1 MPHSEYAAAYLDDI
15 IVHSDSWESHLCRLQ
30 AVVDA
35 LRDAGLTANPHK
47 CKLGYAE
54 VEYLGYQI
62 GRGNVK
68 TQGVPSGWAVPR
80 T

>member
-1 MPHSEYAAAYLDDI
+1 M
-15 IVHSDSWESHLCRLQ
+15 HSDSWESHLGRLQ

-35 LRDAGLTANPHK
+35 LRDAGLTANPFK
-47 CKLGYAE
+47 CKLGYAK

-68 TQGVPSGWAVPR
+68 PQEKKSLPLGDGRSPKPR
-80 T
+80 GR

>member
-1 MPHSEYAAAYLDDI
+1 MT
-15 IVHSDSWESHLCRLQ
+15 IVHSDIWKSHVCRLQ

-62 GRGNVK
+62 GRGNVRPQEK
-68 TQGVPSGWAVPR
+68 RKKKIKKV
-80 T
+80 

>member
-1 MPHSEYAAAYLDDI
+1 MDRVLRPHSEYAAAYLDYI
-15 IVHSDSWESHLCRLQ
+15 IVPSDNWESHLRKLQ
-30 AVVDA
+30 AVIDA
-35 LRDAGLTANPHK
+35 LWDAGLTANPHK

-68 TQGVPSGWAVPR
+68 PQEKN
-80 T
+80 